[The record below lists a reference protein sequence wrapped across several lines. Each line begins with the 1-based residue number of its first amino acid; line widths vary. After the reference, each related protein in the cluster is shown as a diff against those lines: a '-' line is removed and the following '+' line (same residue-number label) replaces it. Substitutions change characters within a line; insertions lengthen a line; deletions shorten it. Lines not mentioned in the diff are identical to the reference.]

1 MERTPVVFVTILAVI
16 ILLVFNLGIR
26 HNYQE
31 TREISHSDYA
41 KLFSVLECNTELTG
55 KANDGLMHETVTVA
69 EYNDIMR
76 KADIAKTR
84 KGFR

>member
-1 MERTPVVFVTILAVI
+1 MERTPIIFVTILAVI

-31 TREISHSDYA
+31 TREISRYDYA
-41 KLFSVLECNTELTG
+41 KLFSVLDFNSEVPDI
-55 KANDGLMHETVTVA
+55 ASDGLKHETVTIA

-76 KADIAKTR
+76 KIDMAKSR
-84 KGFR
+84 KELR